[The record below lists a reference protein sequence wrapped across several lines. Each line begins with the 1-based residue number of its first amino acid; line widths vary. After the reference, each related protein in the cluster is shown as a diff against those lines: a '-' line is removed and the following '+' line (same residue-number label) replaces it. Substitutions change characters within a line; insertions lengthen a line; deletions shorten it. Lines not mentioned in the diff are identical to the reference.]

1 MAQQSM
7 PTAKA
12 TSGRVCVEQYS
23 SAPTRDWYEA
33 KSLPSMKREGLLS
46 SACSTSLDVG
56 NAPCSRGYWILV
68 SLNANPTL
76 VSSRCLKRSTAR
88 RNASL

>member
-12 TSGRVCVEQYS
+12 TSGRVCMEQYS

-33 KSLPSMKREGLLS
+33 KSLLSMKREGLLS

-56 NAPCSRGYWILV
+56 NVWEV
-68 SLNANPTL
+68 SQMDRKSKDKGT
-76 VSSRCLKRSTAR
+76 
-88 RNASL
+88 